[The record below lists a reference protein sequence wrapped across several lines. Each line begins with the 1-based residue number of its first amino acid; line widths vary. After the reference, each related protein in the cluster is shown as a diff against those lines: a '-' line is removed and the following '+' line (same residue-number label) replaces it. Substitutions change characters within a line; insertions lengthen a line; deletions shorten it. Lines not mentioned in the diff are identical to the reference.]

1 MPTTAKSLIKINFL
15 FILTFFINIIAPL
28 SNVAFAL
35 TIKLLIDDGVSKNIT
50 GLYYH
55 LGVSIVIV
63 ICFVYLNYLAK
74 FLTNLYSP
82 KRITASRLF
91 LMQKI
96 LEMSYAAFNRQNTS
110 DYQHLLLNETQQLGD
125 DYLKGFF
132 QIARNLMLI
141 SASLGAMFYSEFWL
155 ALVILIATALP
166 LGLSGISAKKS
177 EKLKN
182 QALLQEKSYVN
193 KIKEIISGYVTIK
206 NYQVENYISTMYQKY
221 LNSYAKSQLRLR
233 GNEALTAT
241 VSELSGLVVFLVA
254 FGGGMIL
261 TAQGYTTIGSVTA
274 IVQLVNFVVLPINDL
289 GLLISRFQSSKQLLA
304 PTIHQP
310 LIARQ
315 PDLKNKR
322 GTLKKGIKFEQ
333 VDFKYA
339 PNSARVLKD
348 LSVNFI
354 IGKKYAITGK
364 SGSGKTTIFKLLLQ
378 LFQPDQGR
386 IVIDQDDL
394 QDLSSAWWYS
404 QLAIIPQEVFIFN
417 DTLKNNVTLGRD
429 FSDTAVLSA
438 LQQAGLTD
446 FLATI
451 QNNLAYSCGENGKN
465 LSGGQKQRLSI
476 ARAFLKAKPVVLFD
490 EATSALDEK
499 TGNDIENT
507 LLQKQELTV
516 IAITHKTNISGLY
529 DQIFKMDQGK
539 LITVSTPSLE
549 NRLL

>member
-1 MPTTAKSLIKINFL
+1 
-15 FILTFFINIIAPL
+15 
-28 SNVAFAL
+28 
-35 TIKLLIDDGVSKNIT
+35 
-50 GLYYH
+50 
-55 LGVSIVIV
+55 
-63 ICFVYLNYLAK
+63 
-74 FLTNLYSP
+74 
-82 KRITASRLF
+82 
-91 LMQKI
+91 MQKI

-132 QIARNLMLI
+132 QIARNLMLL

-155 ALVILIATALP
+155 ALVILIAIALP

-261 TAQGYTTIGSVTA
+261 TVQGYTTIGSVTA

-304 PTIHQP
+304 PTIYQP

-322 GTLKKGIKFEQ
+322 GTLKKEIKFEQ

-386 IVIDQDDL
+386 IVIDQDNL

-516 IAITHKTNISGLY
+516 IAITHKTNISSLY

-539 LITVSTPSLE
+539 LITVSAPSLE